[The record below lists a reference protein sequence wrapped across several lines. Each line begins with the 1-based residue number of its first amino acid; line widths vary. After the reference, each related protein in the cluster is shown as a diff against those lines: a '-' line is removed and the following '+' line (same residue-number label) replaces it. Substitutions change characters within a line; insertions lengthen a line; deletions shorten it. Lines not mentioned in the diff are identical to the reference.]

1 MTLVIKFKAHGFVDL
16 LEWNERRRYTSGLEI
31 QTKHFHNILTGFTLC
46 MSCCKK
52 VYISEEQ
59 DAGMQSITNFF

>member
-1 MTLVIKFKAHGFVDL
+1 MREDDTP
-16 LEWNERRRYTSGLEI
+16 GLEI